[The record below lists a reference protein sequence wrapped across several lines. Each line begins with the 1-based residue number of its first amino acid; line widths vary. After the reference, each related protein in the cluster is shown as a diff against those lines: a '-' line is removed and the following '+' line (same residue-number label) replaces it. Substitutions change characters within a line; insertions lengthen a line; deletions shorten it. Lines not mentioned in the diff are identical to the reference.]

1 MTATRRMSWARAF
14 GGILVSV
21 SVALIPL
28 LIVCSFSEDVWMRWG
43 ALAACGYILAAM
55 MRSMRTFET
64 RFDRDTQHGDPSS

>member
-28 LIVCSFSEDVWMRWG
+28 LIVCAVSADVWGRWA
-43 ALAACGYILAAM
+43 ALAACGYILAAI

-64 RFDRDTQHGDPSS
+64 RFYRDMQHGDPST